1 MTKVLNSR
9 ELDRALR
16 EDGKPVVASEKT
28 SESIFRL
35 LLFTLLMSA
44 ISSILAIAIAIMN
57 RQAAK
62 ADDKKKE
69 QAEKNI
75 KKELQELHEEIVAL
89 KKST

>member
-9 ELDRALR
+9 EINPALP
-16 EDGKPVVASEKT
+16 EDGKPVVAASEKT

-44 ISSILAIAIAIMN
+44 ISSILAIVIAIMN
-57 RQAAK
+57 RQVTK

-69 QAEKNI
+69 QAENNI

-89 KKST
+89 KKS